1 MRVFGVHPTLEAL
14 RAGRV
19 TEIRLG
25 AGRRRGTAEL
35 LALAERHGVR
45 VRRVAGAEI
54 DRLAGSA
61 AHQGVVATVRRSPEH
76 AVSDLLAGRQPP
88 LIVVLD
94 GIEDPRNLGAVARTA
109 AAAGASG
116 IVLQTRRSAAT
127 TGAAVK
133 ASAGLITRVRIAP
146 VVNVSRALDAIKAAG
161 VWTIGLEAGAGQSLY
176 DLDLTAPTALVV
188 GAEGRGL
195 RRLVRERCDWLASLP
210 MRSPVASLNVSV
222 AAGIALFE
230 AVRQRGPRRAAVPA
244 GAEGRGRR
252 RAGAG

>member
-1 MRVFGVHPTLEAL
+1 MNPTIEAL

-25 AGRRRGTAEL
+25 EGRRRGADEL
-35 LALAERHGVR
+35 LALAAQRGVR
-45 VRRVAGAEI
+45 VRRVPRSEI
-54 DRLAGSA
+54 DRLAGRVS
-61 AHQGVVATVRRSPEH
+61 HQGVVAR
-76 AVSDLLAGRQPP
+76 VSRPVDYRIADLLDGPPPP

-133 ASAGLITRVRIAP
+133 ASAGTINRLRLAP
-146 VVNVSRALDAIKAAG
+146 VVNISRALDTLKGAG
-161 VWTIGLEAGAGQSLY
+161 VWAVGLDARASRSLY
-176 DLDLTAPTALVV
+176 DLDLREATALVV

-195 RRLVRERCDWLASLP
+195 RRLVRERCDWLAALP
-210 MRSPVASLNVSV
+210 MRPEVASLNVSV

-230 AVRQRGPRRAAVPA
+230 AVRQRAADRGSDGPRSAQRERGGP
-244 GAEGRGRR
+244 GAE
-252 RAGAG
+252 